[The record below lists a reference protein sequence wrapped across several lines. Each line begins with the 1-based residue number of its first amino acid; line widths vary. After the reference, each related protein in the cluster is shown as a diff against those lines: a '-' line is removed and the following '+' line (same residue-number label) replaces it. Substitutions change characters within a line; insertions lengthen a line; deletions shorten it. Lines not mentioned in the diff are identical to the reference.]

1 MDVLFPPGPQ
11 KSLLLGD
18 APQFKDNPL
27 DYLLQSARAYG
38 DIVHFRFGPSHAYL
52 LTNPRDA
59 HDVLV
64 ERFDQFESKPSL
76 MLALNSAMG
85 HDLFAPK
92 DPPKKRSLRR
102 GVFKSAW
109 LEPFIGDAVQTS
121 TQALET
127 WQGGDP
133 VALLEML
140 TLRIVTR
147 TLFGNVT
154 VQIEELSRRLARAL
168 SAQQDEAHFQSP
180 LTLPLWIP
188 TPQNRKRQRAQS
200 ELRQIVRQL
209 VNQRPDGVFGH
220 LLAAPIGEDWAIEEM
235 LALFQSGYNAAASTL
250 AWAWSLLAQHPETAD
265 ILHEEVACVLGDRQP
280 TMADVPHLTYCE
292 MVFKETLRLHPPVWL
307 ISRQAK
313 KETRLG
319 EYFVPTGSTIFV
331 SPYII
336 QHSPRYFTSP
346 DLFLPERFGESL
358 ARRTSAFAYMPFGA
372 GTHAEGEHD
381 YATVI
386 GKLVLALGAQ
396 RFRLSESNPASPEI
410 SLQPRGLKLQPERSA
425 V

>member
-27 DYLLQSARAYG
+27 DYMLQSARAYG

-64 ERFDQFESKPSL
+64 ERFDQFDEKPSL
-76 MLALNSAMG
+76 IRALNSAMG
-85 HDLFAPK
+85 HDLYAPK
-92 DPPKKRSLRR
+92 DLPKKRSLRR
-102 GVFKSAW
+102 GVFKSTW
-109 LEPFIGDAVQTS
+109 LEPFISDAVQVS
-121 TQALET
+121 AQALEN

-133 VALLEML
+133 VALLETL
-140 TLRIVTR
+140 TLRIVTQ
-147 TLFGNVT
+147 TLFGSVT
-154 VQIEELSRRLARAL
+154 PQIEDLTRRLAGAL
-168 SAQQDEAHFQSP
+168 AVQPDNQHFQSP

-188 TPQNRKRQRAQS
+188 TPQNRERQRADAK
-200 ELRQIVRQL
+200 LRQIVRQL
-209 VNQRPDGVFGH
+209 IDLHPGGIFGQI
-220 LLAAPIGEDWAIEEM
+220 LAAQRCEDWAIEEM
-235 LALFQSGYNAAASTL
+235 LALFQSGYGAATATL
-250 AWAWSLLAQHPETAD
+250 AWAWSLLAQHSETAD
-265 ILHEEVACVLGDRQP
+265 TLQEEVKRALGDRQP
-280 TMADVPHLTYCE
+280 TLGDLPGLTYCE

-319 EYFVPTGSTIFV
+319 EYFVPNGSTIFV

-336 QHSPRYFTSP
+336 HHSPRYFTSP
-346 DLFLPERFGESL
+346 DVFLPERFGESL
-358 ARRTSAFAYMPFGA
+358 ARRGSTFAYMPFGA
-372 GTHAEGEHD
+372 STHSEGEHD
-381 YATVI
+381 YATLI

-396 RFRLSESNPASPEI
+396 RFRLTEINPASPEN
-410 SLQPRGLKLQPERSA
+410 SMQPRGLKLHPERSA
-425 V
+425 L

>member
-1 MDVLFPPGPQ
+1 MDALFPPGPQ

-27 DYLLQSARAYG
+27 DYMLQSARAYG

-64 ERFDQFESKPSL
+64 ERFDQFEEKPSL
-76 MLALNSAMG
+76 FRALNSAMG

-92 DPPKKRSLRR
+92 DPLKKRMLRR

-109 LEPFIGDAVQTS
+109 IEPFVADAVNSSAKT
-121 TQALET
+121 LEN

-133 VALLEML
+133 LVLLEML
-140 TLRIVTR
+140 SLRIVTR
-147 TLFGNVT
+147 TLFGNANNQV
-154 VQIEELSRRLARAL
+154 EELTRRLARAI
-168 SAQQDEAHFQSP
+168 SAQKDDQHFQSP
-180 LTLPLWIP
+180 LTMPRWIP
-188 TPQNRKRQRAQS
+188 TTHNREHQRANT
-200 ELRQIVRQL
+200 EIRQVVRQL
-209 VNQRPDGVFGH
+209 INSHPSGVFGQ
-220 LLAAPIGEDWAIEEM
+220 LLSAPICEDWAVEEI
-235 LALFQSGYNAAASTL
+235 LALFHAGYKAASSTL
-250 AWAWSLLAQHPETAD
+250 AWAWSLLVQHPESAD
-265 ILHEEVACVLGDRQP
+265 ALKAEVDSVLGNRQP
-280 TMADVPHLTYCE
+280 TIEDLPNLVYSE
-292 MVFKETLRLHPPVWL
+292 MVFKETLRLHPPIWL

-319 EYFVPTGSTIFV
+319 EYFVPNGSTIFV
-331 SPYII
+331 SPYIVH
-336 QHSPRYFTSP
+336 HSPRYFTSP

-372 GTHAEGEHD
+372 TTYSEVERD
-381 YATVI
+381 YATMI

-396 RFRLSESNPASPEI
+396 RFRLTEISPASPEL
-410 SLQPRGLKLQPERSA
+410 SAQPIGLKLHPER
-425 V
+425 VTV